1 MLKPFILALLVLVS
15 LVGFRSAS
23 VAQEVV
29 DSIIARDVVDMN
41 PVNPFEP
48 GVTCENGAEP
58 SGPMPVIDSQE
69 EGRVFFWTR
78 INSSEDGVL
87 RHSWYKDG
95 VEMAVVDLELVESSA
110 FRTWSSK
117 NIDPNFHTG
126 NWKVVV
132 TSASDPS
139 DIICAAH
146 FLVN

>member
-1 MLKPFILALLVLVS
+1 MMRLFILPLLFLAF
-15 LVGFRSAS
+15 LFGFQNAS

-29 DSIIARDVVDMN
+29 DSFFAPDVIEMN

-69 EGRVFFWTR
+69 VSRIFLWTR
-78 INSSEDGVL
+78 IKSSEDGVL

-95 VEMAVVDLELVESSA
+95 VEMAVVDLELRESPE

-132 TSASDPS
+132 TAASDPS
-139 DIICAAH
+139 DIICTAH